1 MFDRLLDGVQTDAS
15 PAERLAFQEES
26 GIDLETPEMVELE
39 SSELCKPPAPK
50 KIMLAGGGIGAK
62 TGVKAVVQSPGAK
75 RKRS

>member
-1 MFDRLLDGVQTDAS
+1 LLDGVQTDAS

-26 GIDLETPEMVELE
+26 GIELETPEMVELE
-39 SSELCKPPAPK
+39 TSDLCKPPAPK

-62 TGVKAVVQSPGAK
+62 PGGAGVKAVVQSPGDK